1 MLPPGQPLWRAT
13 RMDFK
18 QHLNIRIGLEQRLV
32 MTAQLQ
38 QAIRLLQLSRT
49 ELVEN
54 IAEALETNPVLEEVP
69 PADMPGE
76 SSSAITAGEGQV
88 TDFEAP
94 AEPPQRTEIDWQD
107 YFTDLARSPSEGTG
121 SYRDTDEERPGYAQ
135 TLTRASTLPEH
146 LTEQLSTAG
155 LTDQQME
162 IAEQIVGNLDDDG
175 YFRPGSLQLRR
186 VPDGL
191 RKVLLQ
197 QAKIEDVEVTEDKG
211 GLTLYWLGDLEID
224 RWMRQAELAGCDAEP
239 YYANSLQLIADNC
252 GATVSDVQAVLRII
266 QTLDPLGVATRDLRQ
281 CLMVQAEVLFA
292 DNVMLRRLVE
302 LHLARIE
309 ERDFAAIR
317 RDLRCSSEELEACIG
332 VLRSLEPRPG
342 RRFTGETARS
352 ITPDVT
358 VVKVGDRYEVVLNE
372 DGLPKLRIAG
382 YYQSALENNGQG
394 DAQQAQ
400 AKEYLQE
407 KLRAATWM
415 IRSIHQRQST
425 IHKVTKAIMDFQ
437 QPFLDGGVDK
447 LKPLVLREV
456 AEIVGLHESTVSR
469 VTTNK
474 YVDTPQGIYE
484 LKFFFGARI
493 ASQGMGEDMAAEAV
507 RQAIKRLIEKELS
520 TAPLSDQ
527 EIAEILQGE
536 WDRGRMLA
544 RIAGTEGQVDAL
556 RPLVPMT
563 IARRTV
569 AKYREQ
575 LGLESSSRRRK
586 SF

>member
-1 MLPPGQPLWRAT
+1 
-13 RMDFK
+13 MDFK
-18 QHLNIRIGLEQRLV
+18 QHLNLRLVQDQRLV

-76 SSSAITAGEGQV
+76 SPSAITAGEGTV
-88 TDFEAP
+88 TDFESP
-94 AEPPQRTEIDWQD
+94 AEVPQRTEIDWQD

-135 TLTRASTLPEH
+135 TLTKANTLPEH
-146 LTEQLSTAG
+146 LTDQLATAG
-155 LTDQQME
+155 LTDKQRT

-175 YFRPGSLQLRR
+175 YFRPGSLHLRQ

-191 RKVLLQ
+191 RKVLLR
-197 QAKIEDVEVTEDKG
+197 QAEAEGVEVVDDKVS
-211 GLTLYWLGDLEID
+211 LVLYWLGDLEID
-224 RWMRQAELAGCDAEP
+224 RWMHQAELAGCDAEP
-239 YYANSLQLIADNC
+239 YYANSLQVIGELCDAQ
-252 GATVSDVQAVLRII
+252 VEEVQAALRIV
-266 QTLDPLGVATRDLRQ
+266 QSLDPLGVASRDLRH
-281 CLMVQAEVLFA
+281 CLLVQAEVLFA
-292 DNVMLRRLVE
+292 DDARLHRLID
-302 LHLARIE
+302 LHLQRIE
-309 ERDFAAIR
+309 QRDFAGIR
-317 RDLRCSSEELEACIG
+317 RDIRCTANELEATIG

-342 RRFTGETARS
+342 RRFSGEIARS
-352 ITPDVT
+352 ITPDVS
-358 VVKVGDRYEVVLNE
+358 VVKVGDGYEVVLNE

-382 YYQSALENNGQG
+382 YYQGAMAPDGQG
-394 DAQQAQ
+394 NAQRTQAN
-400 AKEYLQE
+400 EYLQE

-425 IHKVTKAIMDFQ
+425 IQSVTKAIMEFQ
-437 QPFLDGGVDK
+437 RPFLDGGVDK

-493 ASQGMGEDMAAEAV
+493 SSQGIGEDMAAQAV
-507 RQAIKRLIEKELS
+507 KQAIKRLIDKENA

-527 EIAEILQGE
+527 EIADILQGD

-544 RIAGTEGQVDAL
+544 RIAGTEAQIDAL
-556 RPLVPMT
+556 RPVSPMT

-575 LGLESSSRRRK
+575 LGIESSSKRRK